1 MKNLFRVLTI
11 KLTIAV
17 LIGSLLQI
25 SADAAGVV
33 DRAFGTNGTVTT
45 GVSVGAYAI
54 VALFL
59 PDGKFIVV
67 GGSSYDSGIS
77 LVRYNENGSL
87 DSSFGDNG
95 KVIFN
100 VTARIFA
107 AALQSDGKILVVGT
121 SPSLDGSSP
130 YDFFV
135 IRFDAQGT
143 VDAGFGSGGIVRINQ
158 GSYDSFN
165 SVAVQPDGK
174 IVAAGNTSDG
184 GNRGAVIRL
193 NPNGSID
200 TTFAGGLFFY
210 SFPNAAQYNG
220 FHEIKILP
228 NGRILLGASVTR
240 SSAPGVVPS
249 TGYFLLMLDS
259 QGNSAADFG
268 SQGAASGGRLTPY
281 PYYSTTNFE
290 ILPNGKIFVADAS
303 GIRILNQNGSLYKN
317 LPFEGVKTS
326 LFSDGR
332 VLVSGNL
339 QFSSGNVSQ
348 LKLYS
353 GENIIGE
360 AKNVINGTA
369 FAHPNGKIIVASS
382 DFSGNFIVQR
392 LNLITSQGT
401 RIADYNRDDKTDF
414 AVYFQGAA
422 NMAARFL
429 DSGGNQYNLFLEG
442 SKIIPE
448 LSESRTPEG
457 IIRRDLIVHWKRGI
471 ASFPASSNYYETVP
485 SWNYTFSQP
494 WGVEEDI
501 PTGGDFNGDAMTD
514 LTVFRPSNGFWY
526 SLRGE
531 NNSSGAAQW
540 GTTGDKPVPA
550 DYDYDG
556 KTDYAV
562 YRPSTGVWWIRRSS
576 DGEFFG
582 VQFGA
587 AEDIPLTGDFDGD
600 GRADFVVFRP
610 STGVWYQLLTTAGFR
625 AMQFGFG
632 TDIPVPGDYDGDGRH
647 DLAVFRHGVW
657 YLLQSTEGFKAVQWG
672 TNGDV
677 PVSVRYDQ

>member
-1 MKNLFRVLTI
+1 MKNLFRVLAI
-11 KLTIAV
+11 KLFIAF
-17 LIGSLLQI
+17 LLGSLLQI

-45 GVSVGAYAI
+45 DVSFGAYAMD
-54 VALFL
+54 ALFL

-67 GGSSYDSGIS
+67 GGSSYDSSIS

-95 KVIFN
+95 KVVFN

-107 AALQSDGKILVVGT
+107 AALQSDGKIVVVGT
-121 SPSLDGSSP
+121 SPSLNGNSP
-130 YDFFV
+130 GDFFAV
-135 IRFDAQGT
+135 RFNAQGT
-143 VDAGFGSGGIVRINQ
+143 VDANFGSGGIVRINQ

-165 SVAVQPDGK
+165 AVAVQPDGK

-210 SFPNAAQYNG
+210 SFPNAAEYSSFQ
-220 FHEIKILP
+220 EIKILS
-228 NGRILLGASVTR
+228 NGRILLGATTAR
-240 SSAPGVVPS
+240 SSSPGVAPFA
-249 TGYFLLMLDS
+249 GYFLLMLNG
-259 QGNSAADFG
+259 QGNIAADFG
-268 SQGAASGGRLTPY
+268 SQGTASGGRLTSY
-281 PYYSTTNFE
+281 PYYSPTNFE
-290 ILPNGKIFVADAS
+290 ILPNGKIFVAHSS
-303 GIRILNQNGSLYKN
+303 GIRVLNQNGSLYKN
-317 LPFEGVKTS
+317 LPFEGAKTS
-326 LFSDGR
+326 LFPDGR
-332 VLVSGNL
+332 VLVTGDLRFGSA
-339 QFSSGNVSQ
+339 NVSQ
-348 LKLYS
+348 IKLYS

-360 AKNVINGTA
+360 AKKVLNGLA
-369 FAHPNGKIIVASS
+369 FAHPNGKIIIASTDS
-382 DFSGNFIVQR
+382 SGNFLVQR

-429 DSGGNQYNLFLEG
+429 DSAGNQYNLFLEG

-448 LSESRTPEG
+448 FSEWRTPEG
-457 IIRRDLIVHWKRGI
+457 IIRRDLVIHWKRGI
-471 ASFPASSNYYETVP
+471 ASIPSASVYYETIP
-485 SWNYTFSQP
+485 NWNYTFSQP

-501 PTGGDFNGDAMTD
+501 PTGGDFNGDATTD
-514 LTVFRPSNGFWY
+514 LTVFRPSVGVWY

-531 NNSSGAAQW
+531 NNSPVAAYW
-540 GTTGDKPVPA
+540 GMSGDKPVPA

-556 KTDYAV
+556 RTDYAV

-576 DGEFFG
+576 DGANFG

-610 STGVWYQLLTTAGFR
+610 SSGVWYQLLTTEGLKAV
-625 AMQFGFG
+625 QFGFG
-632 TDIPVPGDYDGDGRH
+632 TDVPVPGDYDSDGRH
-647 DLAVFRHGVW
+647 DLAVFRQGIW

-672 TNGDV
+672 TNADV
-677 PVSVRYDQ
+677 PVSVRYDR